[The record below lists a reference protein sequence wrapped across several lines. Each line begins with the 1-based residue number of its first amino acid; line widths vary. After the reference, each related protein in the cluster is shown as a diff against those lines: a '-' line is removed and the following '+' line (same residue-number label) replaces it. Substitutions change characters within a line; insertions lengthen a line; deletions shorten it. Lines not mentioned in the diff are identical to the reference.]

1 MKPTSSAFPPSKSLP
16 LLLSLSQDKSKS
28 RSKFRFG
35 FESESESESESEPE
49 SESETESE
57 PDRPYSSEDTES
69 SESSSPLIYSHVK
82 RMNEPHDSAEEVS
95 VFLLFSVKGI
105 GHVVEHNVLQP

>member
-28 RSKFRFG
+28 RSKFRFD
-35 FESESESESESEPE
+35 SESESEPESE

-95 VFLLFSVKGI
+95 VFLLCSVKGI
-105 GHVVEHNVLQP
+105 GHVVEHDVLQP

>member
-28 RSKFRFG
+28 RSKFRFD
-35 FESESESESESEPE
+35 SESESEPESE

-105 GHVVEHNVLQP
+105 GHVVEHDVLQP

>member
-16 LLLSLSQDKSKS
+16 LLLSLSQDNSKS
-28 RSKFRFG
+28 RSNFRFD
-35 FESESESESESEPE
+35 SESESESESEPE

-105 GHVVEHNVLQP
+105 GHVVEHDVLQP